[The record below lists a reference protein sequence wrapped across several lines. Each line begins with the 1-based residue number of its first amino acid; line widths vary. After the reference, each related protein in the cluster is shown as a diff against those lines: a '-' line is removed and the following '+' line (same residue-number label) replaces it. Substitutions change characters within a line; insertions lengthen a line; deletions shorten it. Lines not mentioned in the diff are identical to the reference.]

1 MYNCIKD
8 TYTCDLCGFEMEW
21 DASDLVHGEMWGCE
35 KCGDTF
41 CSKCFIDRHG
51 RKEYMKMMQGS
62 VSSIALGISRVAF
75 LASLP

>member
-35 KCGDTF
+35 KYGDTF

-51 RKEYMKMMQGS
+51 RKEYMKMMQDS
-62 VSSIALGISRVAF
+62 DLIYCPACYEEVQKND
-75 LASLP
+75 

>member
-35 KCGDTF
+35 KMR
-41 CSKCFIDRHG
+41 RHILLQVFH
-51 RKEYMKMMQGS
+51 RPAWAK
-62 VSSIALGISRVAF
+62 RVHEDDAGQ
-75 LASLP
+75 